1 MQNSFELF
9 ESLYK
14 LHLIDLDKTPLWW
27 PNSGGFQTLL
37 EVILTQQAKWEKVNE
52 SIKFLKELD
61 MLSLEKIIAAE
72 QWRVASAIVPS
83 GFYNQKASRIIK
95 LCKNIKEK
103 FDNFESFKENAT
115 REWLLAQ
122 SGIGQESADAI
133 LCYIC
138 KKDKM
143 VVDSYTAR
151 LLGAFGF
158 IFESYEEIQEWLEFG
173 IFENQ
178 DLIFQK
184 YNGLKD
190 LNTVFCIFHGLIVE
204 YCKQNCKKSEV
215 DLKGLK

>member
-14 LHLIDLDKTPLWW
+14 LQLIDLDKTPLWW
-27 PNSGGFQTLL
+27 PDAGGFQTLL
-37 EVILTQQAKWEKVNE
+37 EVILTQQTRWEKVNE
-52 SIKFLKELD
+52 SIRFLKTLD
-61 MLSLEKIIAAE
+61 MFSLEKIIAAE

-95 LCKNIKEK
+95 LCKNIKEE
-103 FDNFESFKENAT
+103 FDNFESFKESVT
-115 REWLLAQ
+115 RGWLLAQ

-138 KKDKM
+138 KKETM

-151 LLGAFGF
+151 LLGEFGF
-158 IFESYEEIQEWLEFG
+158 AFESYEEIQEWLEFG

-184 YNGLKD
+184 YKELKD
-190 LNTVFCIFHGLIVE
+190 LNMVFCIFHGLIVE